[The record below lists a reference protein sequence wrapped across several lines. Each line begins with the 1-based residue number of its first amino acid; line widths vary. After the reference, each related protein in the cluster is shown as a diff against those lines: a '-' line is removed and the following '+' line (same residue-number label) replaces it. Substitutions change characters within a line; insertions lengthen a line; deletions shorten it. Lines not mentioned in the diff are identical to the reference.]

1 MQALAQQ
8 TRTVA
13 PGRQRTVAVA
23 ARKAAGKTAA
33 KTTRAAPKQAAKGA
47 AYICLDCGW
56 VYSGQDGPF
65 EKLPRNYKCPVCLS
79 PKSRFVPKDQP
90 KRSSAIR
97 RAEGDGVVGE
107 EDKSLLLAAA
117 GGAAV
122 LLGLLY
128 FVLNSQVSP

>member
-1 MQALAQQ
+1 MPLLSVSSRPLCPASHTQ
-8 TRTVA
+8 VA

-65 EKLPRNYKCPVCLS
+65 EKLPRNYKC
-79 PKSRFVPKDQP
+79 
-90 KRSSAIR
+90 AIR
-97 RAEGDGVVGE
+97 DV
-107 EDKSLLLAAA
+107 
-117 GGAAV
+117 
-122 LLGLLY
+122 
-128 FVLNSQVSP
+128 